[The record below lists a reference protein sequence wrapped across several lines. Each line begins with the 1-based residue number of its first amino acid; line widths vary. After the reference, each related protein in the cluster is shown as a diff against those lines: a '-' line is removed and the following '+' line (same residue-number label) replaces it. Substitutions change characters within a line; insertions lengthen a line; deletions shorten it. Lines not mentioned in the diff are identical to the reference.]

1 MTWKEKRIVTILL
14 SIITVLFAALLI
26 VLGVRYRAAREAAVG
41 GAGGL
46 SAVSAGKEASPQS
59 YTAISYYNGSAT
71 LSFALDEEGSWIW
84 ADDPDFPLDDIT
96 VAAIV
101 DELSGLHFQQTLPA
115 EETMETYGFTAP
127 SATLTATSSRGTTQT
142 LVFGKTTTDGDSY
155 YLQMNGDESTVYIVA
170 DTLCKYMSTPIYS
183 MCVLPRL
190 PDLSEANLLALSLQ
204 GPVPAE
210 AGSEGNG
217 SAGEE
222 GDGEAGEPAE
232 APDPPMT
239 VLSARRAEGEGQ
251 TTLWFRENNNVTSN
265 QLLRDLLED
274 LAHMSFLQCVD
285 YRPSEDAEEICGF
298 DAPDAVLTVGYS
310 AGGTEQTLTLA
321 VGARLPDGS
330 GRYVQLGDSSTIY
343 SMSTDDLDPLMYIA
357 ANGLES

>member
-26 VLGVRYRAAREAAVG
+26 VLGFRYRAAREAAVG
-41 GAGGL
+41 GATIGAAPSSSGKN
-46 SAVSAGKEASPQS
+46 AVPQS
-59 YTAISYYNGSAT
+59 YTAISYDNGSAT
-71 LSFALDEEGSWIW
+71 LSFTLDEQGAWIW
-84 ADDPDFPLDDIT
+84 ADDPDFPLDDLT
-96 VAAIV
+96 VASIA
-101 DELSGLHFQQTLPA
+101 DELSSLHFQQTLPA
-115 EETMETYGFTAP
+115 GESMETYGFTTP
-127 SATLTATSSRGTTQT
+127 SATLSATNSRGTTQT

-170 DTLCKYMSTPIYS
+170 DTLCKYMSTPIYN

-190 PDLSEANLLALSLQ
+190 PELSEASLLALSIQ

-210 AGSEGNG
+210 TGGGE
-217 SAGEE
+217 GEE
-222 GDGEAGEPAE
+222 GGEGEAPAE
-232 APDPPMT
+232 PPEPPMT

-251 TTLWFRENNNVTSN
+251 STLWFQENNNVTSS
-265 QLLRDLLED
+265 QLLQDLLKD
-274 LAHMSFLQCVD
+274 LSHMTLLRCVD

-298 DAPDAVLTVGYS
+298 DAPSAVLTAGYS
-310 AGGTEQTLTLA
+310 AGGSEQTLTLS
-321 VGARLPDGS
+321 VGAQLPDGS

-357 ANGLES
+357 ANGLSG

>member
-26 VLGVRYRAAREAAVG
+26 VLGGRYRAAREAAVG

-46 SAVSAGKEASPQS
+46 SAAPSGKDASPQS

-71 LSFALDEEGSWIW
+71 LSFALDEEGRWIW
-84 ADDPDFPLDDIT
+84 ADGPDFPLDDST
-96 VAAIV
+96 VAAIAG
-101 DELSGLHFQQTLPA
+101 ELSGLHFQQTLTA
-115 EETMETYGFTAP
+115 EQTMEEYGFTTP

-170 DTLCKYMSTPIYS
+170 DTLCQYMSTPIYS
-183 MCVLPRL
+183 MCVLPQL

-204 GPVPAE
+204 GPVPA
-210 AGSEGNG
+210 AG
-217 SAGEE
+217 
-222 GDGEAGEPAE
+222 GEAGETGEEGGEPVE

-251 TTLWFRENNNVTSN
+251 STLWFRENNNVTSN

-274 LAHMSFLQCVD
+274 LARMTFLRCVD

-310 AGGTEQTLTLA
+310 AGGTEQTLTLT
-321 VGARLPDGS
+321 VGTRLPDGS
-330 GRYVQLGDSSTIY
+330 GRYVRLGDDSTIY